1 MQESQEQAQIVP
13 AKKRVG
19 AFIIDDLV
27 VSILVISIF
36 WSQLSTLG
44 DIEKINHFLTENF
57 FIIISIRI
65 FYHTLFVWQNGMTL
79 GKYLLKMRVV
89 LLSTGETPP
98 LSSSLMRAVLRVVS
112 ETFFYL
118 GFLMAFFNP
127 LAQTLHDKLSGC
139 VVIDA

>member
-1 MQESQEQAQIVP
+1 MQETKDQAQIVT
-13 AKKRVG
+13 ARRRVG

-27 VSILVISIF
+27 VSFLVISIF
-36 WSQLSTLG
+36 WSQLSSLS
-44 DIEKINHFLTENF
+44 DIEEINQFLTENF

-89 LLSTGETPP
+89 LLSSGETPP
-98 LSSSLMRAVLRVVS
+98 LSSALMRAMLRVVS